1 MHSLLFPSPRTPVAS
16 AVLSLGLFMPLHQAS
31 AQAQTSSVAQA
42 IRFEIA
48 AQPVAAALDQ
58 FARQAG
64 LQLALDPTLVQGRQA
79 PALQGPY
86 AVRAG
91 LETLLQG
98 SGLQGRMEGGMLTVQ
113 RQIQMS
119 ARSLEEITV
128 NANQLGE
135 ITEGSGSYTP
145 GSIATATRLVL
156 TPRET
161 PQSVSV
167 ITRQKMDDF
176 QLNSIDQ
183 VMEHT
188 PGVSVVTYDS
198 ERTTYY
204 ARGFAINN
212 FQYDGIPML
221 RDSAYS
227 AGNTLSDTVIYDR
240 IEVLKGASGLLTGS
254 GDPGATI
261 NLVRKKPTQDFQG
274 HASVGGGRWGS
285 YRGELDLG
293 GALNA
298 AGNVRGRAVV
308 AQQKKNTQQDHYSRD
323 STVFYGI
330 VEADLG
336 PRTLLTLGADHQNNK
351 PMGSTWGGIA
361 LLDANGNFND
371 MPRSFNNGARWSRW
385 EQYTR
390 TGFATLEHSF
400 DSGWVAKLQ
409 LNRQTNGYDSNLGSA
424 AAGFP
429 NPADGTGTSMW
440 AGKYVG
446 HTTSNAADLYAS
458 GPLQLGGREHEL
470 VLGASMTNRRWK
482 NQGWWD
488 TGSYDKNIGDYYQ
501 WRGNVPMPAWGVAP
515 DFSNDETTRER
526 GLYATARWN
535 LRDDLK
541 LITGGRWSSYVNR
554 AQLLDESGVFVPYLG
569 VVYDFHP
576 TYSAY
581 ASYSG
586 IFKPQSVQDAQG
598 HTLDP
603 LEGTNY
609 ELGIKAEFWDGKL
622 NASAAVFQLQQD
634 NYAVE
639 TGGMTP
645 SGGTAY
651 RAIQGVKTRGY
662 ELEVSGQLSPGWQ
675 IQAGFSHGI
684 ARQQGQRVSTLT
696 PSNQFSLYTSYR
708 LGGRLQGLTLGG
720 GARWQDKTWG
730 DISTPSGTPMKHTV
744 QSYWVL
750 DAMARYEFSKQLSA
764 SVSISNL
771 LDKKYYTIFNW
782 YSTYTWGAP
791 RSVNISVNYKF

>member
-1 MHSLLFPSPRTPVAS
+1 
-16 AVLSLGLFMPLHQAS
+16 MPLQQAM
-31 AQAQTSSVAQA
+31 AQAQTPTAAQT

-48 AQPVAAALDQ
+48 AQPLAAALDL
-58 FARQAG
+58 FAQQAG

-79 PALQGPY
+79 PALQGRH
-86 AVRAG
+86 ALRAG
-91 LETLLQG
+91 LQALLQG
-98 SGLQGRMEGGMLTVQ
+98 SGLQGHMDAGMLTVQ
-113 RQIQMS
+113 QPEMAPR
-119 ARSLEEITV
+119 ALDEVTV
-128 NANQLGE
+128 TANQLGE

-261 NLVRKKPTQDFQG
+261 NLVRKKPTRDFQG
-274 HASVGGGRWGS
+274 HAGVGGGSWGS

-298 AGNVRGRAVV
+298 AGSVRGRAVV
-308 AQQKKNTQQDHYSRD
+308 AHQKTNTQQDHYSRD

-361 LLDANGNFND
+361 LLNAKGEFND

-390 TGFATLEHSF
+390 TAFATLEHGF

-429 NPADGTGTSMW
+429 NPADGKGASMW

-470 VLGASMTNRRWK
+470 VLGASLSNRRWK
-482 NQGWWD
+482 NKGWWN
-488 TGSYDKNIGDYYQ
+488 TGGYDKSIDNYYQ
-501 WRGNVPMPAWGVAP
+501 WKGNVPMPDWGAVP
-515 DFSNDETTRER
+515 DFRNDETTRER

-541 LITGGRWSSYVNR
+541 LITGG
-554 AQLLDESGVFVPYLG
+554 
-569 VVYDFHP
+569 
-576 TYSAY
+576 
-581 ASYSG
+581 
-586 IFKPQSVQDAQG
+586 
-598 HTLDP
+598 
-603 LEGTNY
+603 
-609 ELGIKAEFWDGKL
+609 
-622 NASAAVFQLQQD
+622 
-634 NYAVE
+634 
-639 TGGMTP
+639 
-645 SGGTAY
+645 
-651 RAIQGVKTRGY
+651 
-662 ELEVSGQLSPGWQ
+662 
-675 IQAGFSHGI
+675 AG
-684 ARQQGQRVSTLT
+684 
-696 PSNQFSLYTSYR
+696 P
-708 LGGRLQGLTLGG
+708 
-720 GARWQDKTWG
+720 
-730 DISTPSGTPMKHTV
+730 
-744 QSYWVL
+744 
-750 DAMARYEFSKQLSA
+750 AM
-764 SVSISNL
+764 
-771 LDKKYYTIFNW
+771 
-782 YSTYTWGAP
+782 
-791 RSVNISVNYKF
+791 